1 MPLSSGAP
9 TIKKGVTEMA
19 VKTMNKSKEYLERD
33 GKFVNQVLSR
43 YSPTVIERGQGTYL
57 YNMEGEKFLDFGC
70 GIAVTNI
77 GHCHPKVVEAIQKQA
92 EKLLHVSVTAY
103 HPNYID
109 LAEKLVEITP
119 KSLDSVFLTNSGAEA
134 VEGAVKM
141 ARYVT
146 GRPAIINFRGSFHGR
161 TYLCASLTTSKL
173 YYRDMGEPL
182 APSIHTAPFPYEY
195 QMGKTGEEAL
205 QETFEYIDMLFHQ
218 FVNPN
223 QVAAFLVEPVL
234 GEGGYV
240 VPPKGFLSRLKKLA
254 QEHGILL
261 IADEV
266 QTGFGRSGK
275 MFAVEHDGVE
285 PDIMTMAKGIAAGMP
300 LAAFIS
306 RKELTSKWPSAR
318 HGTTY
323 GGNPVSCA
331 AALANIKVIQEEKL
345 VERAA
350 ETGARMLAR
359 LQKFA
364 QGKKHIAEVRGQGM
378 LIGIEF
384 KDEHGKPSKDWA
396 EKVAQRCL
404 EDKMIV
410 LTCGQQGQVVRLIP
424 PLNIS
429 PAEEE
434 EAMTILEKALS

>member
-1 MPLSSGAP
+1 
-9 TIKKGVTEMA
+9 MA
-19 VKTMNKSKEYLERD
+19 VKTMNKSKEYLEKD
-33 GKFVNQVLSR
+33 GKYVNQVLAR
-43 YSPTVIERGQGTYL
+43 YSPTVIERGQGSYL

-77 GHCHPKVVEAIQKQA
+77 GHCHPKVVSAIQKQA

-109 LAEKLVEITP
+109 LAEKLVQITP

-182 APSIHTAPFPYEY
+182 APSIHTVPFPYTY
-195 QMGKTGEEAL
+195 QMGKSAEEAM
-205 QETFEYIDMLFHQ
+205 EATFEYIDMLFHQ
-218 FVNPN
+218 FVNPK
-223 QVAAFLVEPVL
+223 QIAAFLIEPVL

-240 VPPKGFLSRLKKLA
+240 AAPKGFLSRLKKLA

-261 IADEV
+261 IVDEV

-275 MFAVEHDGVE
+275 MFAVEHDNVE

-306 RKELTSKWPSAR
+306 RKELTEKWPAAR

-331 AALANIKVIQEEKL
+331 AALANIQVIEEEKL
-345 VERAA
+345 CQKAA
-350 ETGARMLAR
+350 DTGARMLAR

-364 QGKKHIAEVRGQGM
+364 AGKKHIAEVRGLGM

-384 KDEHGKPSKDWA
+384 VDEKGSGKEWA
-396 EKVAQRCL
+396 DKVAQRCL

-410 LTCGQQGQVVRLIP
+410 LTCGQQGQVIRLIP

-429 PAEEE
+429 QAEEE